1 MDKMTPVLAEAF
13 RLNREGDDVLIDF
26 GRLDGVPVPA
36 GLVSIHITD
45 RVTLPLDRARRLLL
59 WLDDAVAPH
68 AARMRAEQVKGFTP
82 AAAAAATR
90 PDHVPQRPRHDPS
103 GERAAQLLQAVGA
116 WEVPH
121 QYERSFRITQASLQA
136 NRFLLTLN
144 TKDIPG
150 DAAAAA
156 LAVCDQLEMPAQL
169 RSVAA
174 ENFGMAK
181 CVHFGFEGEPESIVC
196 KLYLERNVSA
206 DEAGQ
211 AQRAGEPV
219 LLHLAFKW
227 DLVKGGGVTS
237 RYLWHPFLSAAEIGQ
252 RLDRIYRDGPAASVA
267 VARAVLQAAA
277 ERAPAEKLQY
287 LEVEEPQTSRRSFD
301 LNLYNAK
308 LHVRDI
314 QSLLLRLREQY
325 SVRPGQFQAL
335 YDQIKGMLLGHL
347 AGGVHRDGRDFF
359 NVYYGAM
366 GLPRFNERL
375 R

>member
-1 MDKMTPVLAEAF
+1 MDKMTPALADAF

-45 RVTLPLDRARRLLL
+45 RVTLPLECARRLLL

-68 AARMRAEQVKGFTP
+68 VARMRAEQVKGLAP

-116 WEVPH
+116 WQVPH
-121 QYERSFRITQASLQA
+121 QYERSLRMMQGGLQA
-136 NRFLLTLN
+136 NRFLLTVN

-150 DAAAAA
+150 DAAAAV
-156 LAVCDQLEMPAQL
+156 LAICDQFDMPGQL

-181 CVHFGFEGEPESIVC
+181 CVHFGFEGEPDSIVC
-196 KLYLERNVSA
+196 KLYLEASVSA
-206 DEAGQ
+206 DEASL
-211 AQRAGEPV
+211 ARNMGEPV
-219 LLHLAFKW
+219 LLHRAFKW

-237 RYLWHPFLSAAEIGQ
+237 RYLWHPFLPAAEIGR
-252 RLDRIYRDGPAASVA
+252 RLDRIYQDGPAASAA

-287 LEVEEPQTSRRSFD
+287 LEVEEPETSRRSFD
-301 LNLYNAK
+301 LNLYNSNM
-308 LHVRDI
+308 HVRDI

-325 SVRPGQFQAL
+325 GIRPGQFQAL
-335 YDQIKGMLLGHL
+335 YDQIKGMRLGHL

-359 NVYYGAM
+359 NVYYGAT
-366 GLPRFNERL
+366 GLPRFNGRL
-375 R
+375 Q

>member
-1 MDKMTPVLAEAF
+1 LPSSEL
-13 RLNREGDDVLIDF
+13 RL
-26 GRLDGVPVPA
+26 
-36 GLVSIHITD
+36 
-45 RVTLPLDRARRLLL
+45 
-59 WLDDAVAPH
+59 
-68 AARMRAEQVKGFTP
+68 
-82 AAAAAATR
+82 
-90 PDHVPQRPRHDPS
+90 
-103 GERAAQLLQAVGA
+103 
-116 WEVPH
+116 
-121 QYERSFRITQASLQA
+121 
-136 NRFLLTLN
+136 
-144 TKDIPG
+144 
-150 DAAAAA
+150 
-156 LAVCDQLEMPAQL
+156 
-169 RSVAA
+169 
-174 ENFGMAK
+174 
-181 CVHFGFEGEPESIVC
+181 
-196 KLYLERNVSA
+196 
-206 DEAGQ
+206 
-211 AQRAGEPV
+211 

-227 DLVKGGGVTS
+227 DLVTGGGVTS

-359 NVYYGAM
+359 NVYYGAT

-375 R
+375 Q

>member
-45 RVTLPLDRARRLLL
+45 RVTLPLEIARRLLL

-68 AARMRAEQVKGFTP
+68 AARMRADQIKGLPP
-82 AAAAAATR
+82 AAAAVATR

-116 WEVPH
+116 WQVPH
-121 QYERSFRITQASLQA
+121 QYERSLRMTQGSLQA
-136 NRFLLTLN
+136 NRFLLTVN

-150 DAAAAA
+150 DAAAAV
-156 LAVCDQLEMPAQL
+156 LAICDQFDMPSQL
-169 RSVAA
+169 RSDAA

-181 CVHFGFEGEPESIVC
+181 CIHFGFEGEPDSIVC
-196 KLYLERNVSA
+196 KLYLETNVSA
-206 DEAGQ
+206 DEADRARSAGQ
-211 AQRAGEPV
+211 PV

-237 RYLWHPFLSAAEIGQ
+237 RYLWHPFLPAAEIAG
-252 RLDRIYRDGPAASVA
+252 RLDRIYQDGPAASAV

-287 LEVEEPQTSRRSFD
+287 LEVEEPQTARRSFD
-301 LNLYNAK
+301 LNLYNGTM
-308 LHVRDI
+308 HVRDI

-325 SVRPGQFQAL
+325 GIRPGQFQAL
-335 YDQIKGMLLGHL
+335 YDQIKGMRLGHL
-347 AGGVHRDGRDFF
+347 AGGVHRNGRDFF
-359 NVYYGAM
+359 NVYYGAT
-366 GLPRFNERL
+366 GLPRFNGRL
-375 R
+375 Q

>member
-1 MDKMTPVLAEAF
+1 MDKMTPVPAEAF
-13 RLNREGDDVLIDF
+13 RLNREGEDVVIDF
-26 GRLDGVPVPA
+26 GRMDGVPVPA
-36 GLVSIHITD
+36 GLVSIHVTD
-45 RVTLPLDRARRLLL
+45 RVTLPLERARRLLL

-68 AARMRAEQVKGFTP
+68 TARMRAELFKRMTP

-121 QYERSFRITQASLQA
+121 QYERSFRMTQTSLQA
-136 NRFLLTLN
+136 NRFLLTVN

-150 DAAAAA
+150 DPAAAA
-156 LAVCDQLEMPAQL
+156 LAVCDQFEMPAQL

-181 CVHFGFEGEPESIVC
+181 CVHFGFEGESDNIVC
-196 KLYLERNVSA
+196 KLYLEANVSA
-206 DEAGQ
+206 DQAGR
-211 AQRAGEPV
+211 AQSAGEPV

-227 DLVKGGGVTS
+227 DLMKGGGVTS
-237 RYLWHPFLSAAEIGQ
+237 RYLWHPFLSAAEIGE

-267 VARAVLQAAA
+267 VVHAVLQAAA
-277 ERAPAEKLQY
+277 EHAPAERLQY
-287 LEVEEPQTSRRSFD
+287 LEVEEPQTSRRSFEF
-301 LNLYNAK
+301 NLYNAK
-308 LHVRDI
+308 MHVRDI
-314 QSLLLRLREQY
+314 QSLLQRLREQY
-325 SVRPGQFQAL
+325 GVRPGQFQAL
-335 YDQIKGMLLGHL
+335 YDQIKGMTLGHL

-359 NVYYGAM
+359 NVYYGAT

>member
-45 RVTLPLDRARRLLL
+45 RVTLPLESARRLLL

-68 AARMRAEQVKGFTP
+68 AARMRADQLKGLPP
-82 AAAAAATR
+82 AAAAVATR

-116 WEVPH
+116 WQVPH
-121 QYERSFRITQASLQA
+121 QYERSLRMTQGSLQA
-136 NRFLLTLN
+136 NRFLLTVN
-144 TKDIPG
+144 TKDIPA
-150 DAAAAA
+150 DAAAAV
-156 LAVCDQLEMPAQL
+156 LAIGDQFDMPDHL

-181 CVHFGFEGEPESIVC
+181 CIHFGFEGEPDSIVC
-196 KLYLERNVSA
+196 KLYLEANVSA
-206 DEAGQ
+206 DEADRARSTGQ
-211 AQRAGEPV
+211 AV

-227 DLVKGGGVTS
+227 DLVKGGGVMS
-237 RYLWHPFLSAAEIGQ
+237 RYLWHPFLSAAEIAG
-252 RLDRIYRDGPAASVA
+252 RLDRIYQDGPAASAV

-301 LNLYNAK
+301 LNLYNGTM
-308 LHVRDI
+308 HVRDI

-325 SVRPGQFQAL
+325 GIRPGQFQAL
-335 YDQIKGMLLGHL
+335 FDQIKGMRLGHL
-347 AGGVHRDGRDFF
+347 AGGVHRNGRDFF
-359 NVYYGAM
+359 NVYYGAT
-366 GLPRFNERL
+366 GLPRFNGRL
-375 R
+375 Q

>member
-45 RVTLPLDRARRLLL
+45 RVTLPLECARRLLL

-68 AARMRAEQVKGFTP
+68 AARMRADQLKGLPP

-116 WEVPH
+116 WQVPH
-121 QYERSFRITQASLQA
+121 QYERSLRMTQGSLQA
-136 NRFLLTLN
+136 NRFLLTVN

-150 DAAAAA
+150 DAAAAV
-156 LAVCDQLEMPAQL
+156 LTICDQFDMPDQL

-181 CVHFGFEGEPESIVC
+181 CVHFGFEGEPDSIVC
-196 KLYLERNVSA
+196 KLYLEGNVSA
-206 DEAGQ
+206 DEASRAQSAGQ
-211 AQRAGEPV
+211 PV

-237 RYLWHPFLSAAEIGQ
+237 RYLWHPFLSAAEIGH
-252 RLDRIYRDGPAASVA
+252 RLDRIYQDGPAASAA
-267 VARAVLQAAA
+267 VARAVLRTAA
-277 ERAPAEKLQY
+277 ERAPAETLQY
-287 LEVEEPQTSRRSFD
+287 LEVEEPETSRRSFD
-301 LNLYNAK
+301 LNLYNSTM
-308 LHVRDI
+308 HVRDI
-314 QSLLLRLREQY
+314 QSLMLRLREQY
-325 SVRPGQFQAL
+325 GIRPGQFQAL
-335 YDQIKGMLLGHL
+335 YDQIKGMRLGHI

-359 NVYYGAM
+359 NVYYGAT
-366 GLPRFNERL
+366 GLPKFNGRL
-375 R
+375 

>member
-45 RVTLPLDRARRLLL
+45 RVTLPLERARRLLL

-68 AARMRAEQVKGFTP
+68 AARMRAEQIKGLAP

-121 QYERSFRITQASLQA
+121 QYERSFRMTQTSLQA
-136 NRFLLTLN
+136 NRFLLTVN

-150 DAAAAA
+150 DPAAAT
-156 LAVCDQLEMPAQL
+156 LAICDQFEMPAQL

-181 CVHFGFEGEPESIVC
+181 CVHFGFEGESDNIVC
-196 KLYLERNVSA
+196 KLYLEANVSP
-206 DEAGQ
+206 DQAGR
-211 AQRAGEPV
+211 ARNAGEPI

-227 DLVKGGGVTS
+227 DLVRGGGVTS
-237 RYLWHPFLSAAEIGQ
+237 RYLWHPFLSAEEIGQ
-252 RLDRIYRDGPAASVA
+252 RLDRIYRDGPAASAA

-277 ERAPAEKLQY
+277 ERSPAEGLQY
-287 LEVEEPQTSRRSFD
+287 LEIEEPQTSRRSFD

-308 LHVRDI
+308 MHVREI
-314 QSLLLRLREQY
+314 QSLLQRLREQY
-325 SVRPGQFQAL
+325 GVRPGQFQAL
-335 YDQIKGMLLGHL
+335 YDQIKGMTLGHL

-359 NVYYGAM
+359 NVYYGAT

-375 R
+375 Q

>member
-1 MDKMTPVLAEAF
+1 MDKMTPVVAEAF

-36 GLVSIHITD
+36 GLVSIQITD
-45 RVTLPLDRARRLLL
+45 RVTLPLESARRLLL

-68 AARMRAEQVKGFTP
+68 AARMRAEQIKGLAP
-82 AAAAAATR
+82 AAAAVATR

-116 WEVPH
+116 WQVPH
-121 QYERSFRITQASLQA
+121 QYERSLRMTQASLQA
-136 NRFLLTLN
+136 NRFLLTVN

-150 DAAAAA
+150 DAAPAV
-156 LAVCDQLEMPAQL
+156 LAICDQFTMPPQL
-169 RSVAA
+169 RSDAA
-174 ENFGMAK
+174 ENFAMAK
-181 CVHFGFEGEPESIVC
+181 CIHFGFEGEPDSIVC
-196 KLYLERNVSA
+196 KLYLEANVSA
-206 DEAGQ
+206 DEANLARNMKQ
-211 AQRAGEPV
+211 PV

-237 RYLWHPFLSAAEIGQ
+237 RYLWHPFLSAAEIGH
-252 RLDRIYRDGPAASVA
+252 RLDRIYQDGPAASVA

-301 LNLYNAK
+301 LNLYNSTM
-308 LHVRDI
+308 HVRDI

-325 SVRPGQFQAL
+325 GIRPGQFQAL
-335 YDQIKGMLLGHL
+335 YDQIKGMRLGHL
-347 AGGVHRDGRDFF
+347 AGGVHRDKRDFF
-359 NVYYGAM
+359 NVYYGAT
-366 GLPRFNERL
+366 GLPRFNGRL
-375 R
+375 